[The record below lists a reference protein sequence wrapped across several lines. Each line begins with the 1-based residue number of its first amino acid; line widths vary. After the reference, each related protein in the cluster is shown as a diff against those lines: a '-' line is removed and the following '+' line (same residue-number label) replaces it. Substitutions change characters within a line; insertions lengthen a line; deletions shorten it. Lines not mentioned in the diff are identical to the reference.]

1 MRLKTFH
8 IEHYFALEMCIYIHT
23 LKECRCAQESR
34 CIVLTVSACCRAFDI
49 TL

>member
-8 IEHYFALEMCIYIHT
+8 IEHYFALEMRTCIHT

-34 CIVLTVSACCRAFDI
+34 CIMLMYGVGLM
-49 TL
+49 